1 MSLRYTIAR
10 HGLLNN
16 SYPIILGARDDCRT
30 ATYRNRLF
38 CVFVDDVVPNRARYA
53 SRVAIGGWSGAIDV
67 GCESHQGT
75 PAIFT
80 FQDKLYILA
89 SGRSTED
96 DEQNIAPILAIYDPS
111 RDRFDHV
118 PFRYGFHGTPSL
130 IEYDRSLYIFYRT
143 APGAML
149 MWSCTQDMQH
159 WSTTQPVFSDGV
171 DPIMPTLDP
180 VACVYQGLIH
190 LFHDLPDGLGHIRF
204 DGKSGWSRSRL
215 FIEKAFRSPPGVV
228 VHDGLLTL
236 ACTHPGGRDLDTTLY
251 VYRYDGNALGLADMS
266 IGVQAI
272 GPAAASVMEGL
283 LFILYR
289 APDRPHDSSG
299 QGGAHAR

>member
-10 HGLLNN
+10 HGLLDN

-38 CVFVDDVVPNRARYA
+38 CVFVDDTVPNRVRYA
-53 SRVAIGGWSGAIDV
+53 SRLPIGGWSGAIDV
-67 GCESHQGT
+67 GCESYQGT

-89 SGRSTED
+89 SGTSP
-96 DEQNIAPILAIYDPS
+96 DEGELRVAPMLATYDPS
-111 RDRFDHV
+111 RARFDRE
-118 PFRYGFHGTPSL
+118 PFRLEFHGTPSL
-130 IEYDRSLYIFYRT
+130 LEYDGALYMFYRT
-143 APGAML
+143 GPGAML
-149 MWSCTQDMQH
+149 MWSCTRDMH
-159 WSTTQPVFSDGV
+159 SWSTALPVYTDGV
-171 DPIMPTLDP
+171 DPLVPTLDP

-190 LFHDLPDGLGHIRF
+190 LFHDLPDGLAQLRF
-204 DGKSGWSRSRL
+204 DGKSGWSRSRP
-215 FIEKAFRSPPGVV
+215 FITRAFRSPPGVV

-236 ACTHPGGRDLDTTLY
+236 ACTHPDGRDLDTTLY
-251 VYRYDGNALGLADMS
+251 LYRYDGNALGLVDMS

-272 GPAAASVMEGL
+272 GPAAASVMEGVL
-283 LFILYR
+283 YILYR
-289 APDRPHDSSG
+289 APARPQDSGG

>member
-38 CVFVDDVVPNRARYA
+38 CVFIDDVVPYRVRYA
-53 SRVAIGGWSGAIDV
+53 SRLPVGGWSGAIDV
-67 GCESHQGT
+67 GCESYQGT

-89 SGRSTED
+89 SGRSAEEG
-96 DEQNIAPILAIYDPS
+96 EQDIAPMLATYDPS

-118 PFRYGFHGTPSL
+118 PFRHGFYGTPSL
-130 IEYDRSLYIFYRT
+130 IEHGRSLHMFYRT
-143 APGAML
+143 GPGAML
-149 MWSCTQDMQH
+149 MWSCTQDMQD
-159 WSTTQPVFSDGV
+159 WSTAQPVFSDGV
-171 DPIMPTLDP
+171 DPIMPTIDP

-190 LFHDLPDGLGHIRF
+190 LFHDLPEGLGRIRF
-204 DGKSGWSRSRL
+204 DGTSGWSRSQP
-215 FIEKAFRSPPGVV
+215 FIGKTFRSPPGVV

-251 VYRYDGNALGLADMS
+251 VYRYDGNALGLVDMS

-289 APDRPHDSSG
+289 SPDRPQDS
-299 QGGAHAR
+299 GAQEGEHAR